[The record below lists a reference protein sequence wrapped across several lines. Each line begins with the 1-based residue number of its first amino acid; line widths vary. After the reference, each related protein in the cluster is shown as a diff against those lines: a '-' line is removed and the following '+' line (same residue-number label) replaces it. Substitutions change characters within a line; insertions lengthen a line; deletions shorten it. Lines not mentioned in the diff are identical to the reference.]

1 MHSSRGSIFDLDG
14 TLLDSMS
21 MWMNIDIR
29 FLGEHGI
36 EATEDYSQ
44 TVKTMGYHAA
54 ADYTAARYSLP
65 LTPDEIIARW
75 NEMADTAYDSE
86 IRLKEGAADYLQ
98 RLRDAGQKLAV
109 ATALGLSSI
118 ERALGNNKVLHL
130 FDALTMLHEAS
141 RGKSHPDIYL
151 LAAERLGLSPGECVV
166 YEDILPGI
174 LAAKSVGFTVCG
186 VYDFSSK
193 KDWDQIRET
202 ADYTISSWT
211 ELL

>member
-1 MHSSRGSIFDLDG
+1 MRSARGSIFDLDG

-29 FLGEHGI
+29 FLSEQGI
-36 EATEDYSQ
+36 QATEDYSQ
-44 TVKTMGYHAA
+44 AVKTMGYRVAA
-54 ADYTAARYSLP
+54 EYTAARFNLS
-65 LTPDEIIARW
+65 LTPEEIIARW
-75 NEMADTAYDSE
+75 NEMANVAYDSE
-86 IRLKEGAADYLQ
+86 IRLKEGAADYLLS
-98 RLRDAGQKLAV
+98 LRDAGQKLAV

-130 FDALTMLHEAS
+130 FDALTMLHEVS
-141 RGKSHPDIYL
+141 RGKSYPDIYL
-151 LAAERLGLSPGECVV
+151 LAAERLGLAPDECVV

-186 VYDFSSK
+186 VYDFSSEE
-193 KDWDQIRET
+193 DWSQIREI
-202 ADYTISSWT
+202 ADFTISSWT

>member
-21 MWMNIDIR
+21 MWMSIDIR

-44 TVKTMGYHAA
+44 TVKTLGYRAA
-54 ADYTAARYSLP
+54 AEYTAARYSLP

-130 FDALTMLHEAS
+130 FDALTMLHEVS